1 MTVLPEHARWRKP
14 PRGEMPGMA
23 ADRYAGVLQAIG
35 DAVLVRAEE
44 RAVLQRCSGNR
55 IIRTLPVMTRF
66 RE

>member
-1 MTVLPEHARWRKP
+1 MVNPNWC
-14 PRGEMPGMA
+14 EMPGMA

-55 IIRTLPVMTRF
+55 IICTLPVMTRF
-66 RE
+66 HE

>member
-14 PRGEMPGMA
+14 QLVRNAWQA
-23 ADRYAGVLQAIG
+23 ADRYDGVLQAIG

-55 IIRTLPVMTRF
+55 IICTLPVMTRF
-66 RE
+66 HE

>member
-1 MTVLPEHARWRKP
+1 
-14 PRGEMPGMA
+14 MPGMA

-55 IIRTLPVMTRF
+55 IIRTLQVMTRF
-66 RE
+66 HG